1 MITVNLRWFDEFNGY
16 GIPKSVIN
24 QLTAAGKIADIRL
37 PENLRDQTKTNQ
49 PTIGFLLGEDK
60 AADGTECYS
69 IGTSY
74 VQSLIAAKADIKFLD
89 YDNTAQQIK
98 FCDGLVLP
106 GGRFTNPESFYIDGK
121 NLGEHE
127 GKRFFAYQSV
137 IRKAYLAKKPM
148 LGICAGAQMIGAMLG
163 NMKMYRNL
171 EQDAPLSITHRPKT
185 ENTEVF
191 HQLKLIAN
199 TPIFNILGLPR
210 NEDTILINS
219 RHSQSMV
226 HPNLQK
232 YVKGKPK
239 VKMDIYAIAADDGV
253 PEIWGNEQAGILCVQ
268 GHPEDLAATGN
279 NNMLNIYK
287 HIVTLAARYKQT
299 RQGD

>member
-106 GGRFTNPESFYIDGK
+106 GGRFTNPESFYIIYS
-121 NLGEHE
+121 L
-127 GKRFFAYQSV
+127 SV
-137 IRKAYLAKKPM
+137 
-148 LGICAGAQMIGAMLG
+148 
-163 NMKMYRNL
+163 
-171 EQDAPLSITHRPKT
+171 LS
-185 ENTEVF
+185 
-191 HQLKLIAN
+191 L
-199 TPIFNILGLPR
+199 
-210 NEDTILINS
+210 
-219 RHSQSMV
+219 
-226 HPNLQK
+226 
-232 YVKGKPK
+232 
-239 VKMDIYAIAADDGV
+239 
-253 PEIWGNEQAGILCVQ
+253 
-268 GHPEDLAATGN
+268 
-279 NNMLNIYK
+279 
-287 HIVTLAARYKQT
+287 
-299 RQGD
+299 

>member
-1 MITVNLRWFDEFNGY
+1 MTTVNLRWFDEFNGY

-24 QLTAAGKIADIRL
+24 QLTAAGKIADIKL
-37 PENLRDQTKTNQ
+37 PEDLRSQIKANQ

-69 IGTSY
+69 IGNSY
-74 VQSLIAAKADIKFLD
+74 AQSLIAAKADIKFLD
-89 YDNTAQQIK
+89 YDHTALQIK

-121 NLGEHE
+121 ILGEHA
-127 GKRFFAYQSV
+127 GKRFLAYQSA
-137 IRKAYLAKKPM
+137 IQAAYLTKKPM

-171 EQDAPLSITHRPKT
+171 EQEAPLSITHRPKT
-185 ENTEVF
+185 KNTGVF
-191 HQLKLIAN
+191 HQLKLLAN
-199 TPIFNILGLPR
+199 TPIFDILGLSH

-232 YVKGKPK
+232 AVKGKPK
-239 VKMDIYAIAADDGV
+239 VKMDIYAIAADDEV

-268 GHPEDLAATGN
+268 GHPEDLAAAGN
-279 NNMLNIYK
+279 NHMLNIYK
-287 HIVTLAARYKQT
+287 HIVTLATKYKQT
-299 RQGD
+299 QRNS